1 MRDLGAQITVLKNI
15 VVGAK
20 SANTAVNGVAAA
32 LANRDAAVVV
42 IHVEAWTDGTHTP
55 KMQECATSGGTYTD
69 VAAGD
74 QIGAFTAITDNTGVG
89 TKQEVGYIGK
99 LGFIR
104 SVLTTSGATTGAVLG
119 SDVILGYAR
128 KQPQ

>member
-1 MRDLGAQITVLKNI
+1 MRDLVNQITVIKNI

-20 SANTAVNGVAAA
+20 SANAAVNGAAA
-32 LANRDAAVVV
+32 NLANRDYALVV

-74 QIGAFTAITDNTGVG
+74 QIGSFTAITDNTGVG
-89 TKQEVGYIGK
+89 TKQKVGYIGK

-104 SVLTTSGATTGAVLG
+104 AVLTTSGATTGMVAG
-119 SDVILGYAR
+119 ADVITGSAR